1 MKPAKDIRQDDFYS
15 KRAKEENYP
24 ARSVYKLKEINKKYR
39 IIKPGDSVLDIGCSP
54 GSWML
59 YLSEKVGRRGNVIGV
74 DLEEPKIILKDNMKF
89 IKKDIRECA
98 DFFQKKFDVI
108 VSDAAPG
115 TSGIHFIDVAKS
127 LELAQTSLE
136 IVQKALKLNGNFLCK
151 IFEGEGTDEFLK
163 EIKTLFSVTKP
174 FRPNAVRKHS
184 REFYLIATGFKYGK
198 PKNKNVDVM

>member
-1 MKPAKDIRQDDFYS
+1 M
-15 KRAKEENYP
+15 
-24 ARSVYKLKEINKKYR
+24 
-39 IIKPGDSVLDIGCSP
+39 DIGCSP

-74 DLEEPKIILKDNMKF
+74 DLEEPKIMLKHNMKF
-89 IKKDIRECA
+89 IKNDIRECA
-98 DFFQKKFDVI
+98 DIFQKKFDVI

-115 TSGIHFIDVAKS
+115 TSGIHSIDVAKS
-127 LELAQTSLE
+127 LELAEISLK
-136 IVQKALKLNGNFLCK
+136 IVEKALKPNGNFICK

-198 PKNKNVDVM
+198 PKNKNVDARM